1 MIGIQ
6 KEKLASL
13 NLLAVQKSGLH
24 HYKGK
29 QSEFFF
35 DATLR

>member
-6 KEKLASL
+6 KEKLVSV
-13 NLLAVQKSGLH
+13 NVFTVQNFGLR

-35 DATLR
+35 GATLS